1 MTMVRTYGQ
10 CPEGVEMKNL
20 ITCLTVCV
28 LSGVAFADTWT
39 VDDDG
44 KADFNNIQ
52 DAIDVAQNGDYIAV
66 QDGIYFES
74 IDFLGKD
81 ITVEGTTA
89 EKVIIDGSKGTSS
102 VVTFK
107 NGETQ
112 QAMISRCTIQGGR
125 GNFWLDPIF
134 GQQRCGGGVYCEGTS
149 PTIAGCNIQE
159 NIAWG
164 GGGIFATQ
172 GSPLI
177 MYNNIVLN
185 VAEGHGGGIYFND
198 HVSATIDSC
207 EVQDNIASWGGGMTC
222 TVRCDP
228 TIVNSSFNAN
238 ITNNVGGGIFIRSSS
253 SPIISWSEF
262 KNNVQISNPLGSG
275 GGVCIY
281 GSGEGG
287 GPCYPTFTQC
297 DFEGNA
303 VLGDG
308 GGMSAAYDS
317 HPQLTNC
324 TFRNNTSGR
333 SGGGLACVAD
343 PDHLYPSN
351 AEVRNCLVELNHA
364 NEEGGGIHV
373 RFSDPLFESVDVYE
387 NTAINTGGGINFFE
401 SPSATLQESNV
412 CSNSLN
418 QIEGQFTDG
427 GKNIICDSTCPY
439 DIDGDGNVNV
449 TDLLAIIDQ
458 WGLADSPAD
467 VNFDGIVDV
476 SDLLI
481 VVGNWGPCE

>member
-1 MTMVRTYGQ
+1 
-10 CPEGVEMKNL
+10 MKNL
-20 ITCLTVCV
+20 ITCMTVSLFC
-28 LSGVAFADTWT
+28 GAAFATTWT

-66 QDGIYFES
+66 QDGLYFES

-89 EKVIIDGSKGTSS
+89 EKVIIDGSKSTSS

-125 GNFWLDPIF
+125 GTFWVDPIF
-134 GQQRCGGGVYCEGTS
+134 GQQRCGGGVYCEETS

-159 NIAWG
+159 NFAWG

-172 GSPLI
+172 GAPLI

-185 VAEGHGGGIYFND
+185 VAEGHGGGIYFNN
-198 HVSATIDSC
+198 HVNATIDSC

-253 SPIISWSEF
+253 SPIVSWSEF

-297 DFEGNA
+297 DFEGNT

-324 TFRNNTSGR
+324 TFRNNAAGR

-343 PDHLYPSN
+343 PDYLYPSN

-373 RFSDPLFESVDVYE
+373 RFSDPLFDSVDVYE

-401 SPSATLQESNV
+401 SPSATLLESNI
-412 CSNSLN
+412 CINSPN
-418 QIEGQFTDG
+418 QIEGKFTDG
-427 GKNIICDSTCPY
+427 GKNTICDSMCPY

-449 TDLLAIIDQ
+449 SDLLAIIDQ